1 VLTQKDNFIMLKK
14 ILIGIGTA
22 IVAVIA
28 IFAIVVAL
36 QPSDFRI
43 ARTTTI
49 AAPAD
54 AVFGQVN
61 DLHKWVAWSPY
72 EKIDPALKRTYSGNP
87 SGVGAIYEWVGNKDV
102 GEGRATITESRPNE
116 LVRIQLEFLKPFAA
130 TNIAEFS
137 LAPSGDQTS
146 ITWSM
151 TGTNNFMFKAVCL
164 FMNMDKMVGSQFEQG
179 LAQMKSLL
187 ETASVQ

>member
-1 VLTQKDNFIMLKK
+1 MLKK
-14 ILIGIGTA
+14 ILIGIAA
-22 IVAVIA
+22 IIL
-28 IFAIVVAL
+28 IFVVVVAL
-36 QPSDFRI
+36 QPSDFHI

-54 AVFGQVN
+54 AVFDQVS
-61 DLHKWVAWSPY
+61 DFHKWVAWSPY

-130 TNIAEFS
+130 TNIAEFN

-151 TGTNNFMFKAVCL
+151 TGTNNFMFKAVGL
-164 FMNMDKMVGSQFEQG
+164 FMNMDKMVGGQFEQG
-179 LAQMKSLL
+179 LAQLKSML
-187 ETASVQ
+187 ESASAP

>member
-1 VLTQKDNFIMLKK
+1 MFKK
-14 ILIGIGTA
+14 ILIGIGAA
-22 IVAVIA
+22 IFAVIA
-28 IFAIVVAL
+28 IFVIVVAL

-43 ARTTTI
+43 ARTATI
-49 AAPAD
+49 AAPAES
-54 AVFGQVN
+54 VFNQVN
-61 DLHKWVAWSPY
+61 DLHKWAAWSPY

-102 GEGRATITESRPNE
+102 GEGRATIIESRPNE

-137 LAPSGDQTS
+137 LAPSGNQTS
-146 ITWSM
+146 VTWSM

-164 FMNMDKMVGSQFEQG
+164 FMNMDKIVGSQFEQG
-179 LAQMKSLL
+179 LTQMKSLL